1 MSESIPIS
9 NACDPI
15 FYSPTQPDKIS
26 LNGQQIDLK
35 GKQKQEIIKLLL
47 DNGVSEECI
56 REAIKNWWKRKDPAK
71 YLSAVK
77 HKLKLKESAQ
87 QLQNVAD
94 ELKVEKEETKEGKG
108 EGEEKEEEV
117 TSEQQIEEEKP
128 LISLVTPELVGLA
141 YGSVLE
147 IVVAFL
153 NIRYKKNVDP
163 TDIFPDWENRVK
175 LRGETI
181 YKALEASHLL
191 QERYI
196 QLLILFISVGGG
208 IGSDIIELARFYQK
222 EEKKEE
228 EKKTELKGKNAV
240 ENSLQLQELIKPKS
254 NQQSRNSLLEGVLG

>member
-1 MSESIPIS
+1 MSESIPVS
-9 NACDPI
+9 QACDPI
-15 FYSPTQPDKIS
+15 FYSPQQPDK
-26 LNGQQIDLK
+26 LNLGQQEIDLK

-87 QLQNVAD
+87 QLQSVAE
-94 ELKVEKEETKEGKG
+94 ELKVEKEEETKEGEVEKG
-108 EGEEKEEEV
+108 EEV
-117 TSEQQIEEEKP
+117 TPEQQIEEEKP
-128 LISLVTPELVGLA
+128 LVSLVTPELVGLA

-147 IVVAFL
+147 IVIAFL
-153 NIRYKKNVDP
+153 NIRYKKSVDP
-163 TDIFPDWENRVK
+163 TDVFPDWEQRIK
-175 LRGETI
+175 MRGETI
-181 YKALEASHLL
+181 YKALEASGLL

-196 QLLILFISVGGG
+196 QLLILFVSVGGG

-240 ENSLQLQELIKPKS
+240 ENSLQLQELVKPKVE
-254 NQQSRNSLLEGVLG
+254 RDTSLLEGVLG

>member
-1 MSESIPIS
+1 MSESIPVS
-9 NACDPI
+9 SACDPI

-26 LNGQQIDLK
+26 LSGQEIDLK

-87 QLQNVAD
+87 QLKNVAD
-94 ELKVEKEETKEGKG
+94 ELKVEKEEESKE
-108 EGEEKEEEV
+108 EGEKGGEEV
-117 TSEQQIEEEKP
+117 TPTPEIEEKP
-128 LISLVTPELVGLA
+128 LIALVTPELVGLA

-147 IVVAFL
+147 IVIAFL
-153 NIRYKKNVDP
+153 NIRYRKNVDP
-163 TDIFPDWENRVK
+163 TDVFSDWENRIK
-175 LRGETI
+175 MRGETI
-181 YKALEASHLL
+181 YKALEASGLL

-196 QLLILFISVGGG
+196 QMLILFISVGGG
-208 IGSDIIELARFYQK
+208 IGSDIVELARFYQK
-222 EEKKEE
+222 DEKKEE

-240 ENSLQLQELIKPKS
+240 ENSLQLQELVKPKPKVE
-254 NQQSRNSLLEGVLG
+254 RDTSLLEGVLG

>member
-1 MSESIPIS
+1 MSQSIPIS
-9 NACDPI
+9 QACDPI
-15 FYSPTQPDKIS
+15 FYSPQQPDLLQI
-26 LNGQQIDLK
+26 NGQEIDIK
-35 GKQKQEIIKLLL
+35 GKQKQEIIKILL
-47 DNGVSEECI
+47 DNGVQEECI

-77 HKLKLKESAQ
+77 HKLKLKESTQ

-117 TSEQQIEEEKP
+117 TPEQQIEEEKP
-128 LISLVTPELVGLA
+128 LVALITPELVGLA

-147 IVVAFL
+147 IVIAFL

-163 TDIFPDWENRVK
+163 TDIFPDWEDRVK
-175 LRGETI
+175 TRGQTL
-181 YKALEASHLL
+181 YKALEASGLL

-196 QLLILFISVGGG
+196 QMLILFISVGGG

-240 ENSLQLQELIKPKS
+240 ENALQLQELVKSKPKVE
-254 NQQSRNSLLEGVLG
+254 RDTSLLEGVLG